1 MPKEKV
7 NDINLY
13 YEIHGE
19 GYPLVLI
26 GGTNHHIHKYPPQF
40 IELISK
46 HFQIILFE
54 NRGSGRT
61 DQPDIRYTHKMMADD
76 TAGLMEALKIE
87 KAHVLG
93 SSLGG
98 MIAQEF
104 ALKYPEMLNKIVL
117 CCTSCGPRNSI
128 PPSLKVLRIYMQS
141 TEGMTEEELVRRNLP
156 TFFPK
161 EYIKNNPD
169 LIDDYVRRSLL
180 IPQNLIGLKRQ
191 MAMISSGN
199 TFKRLNNITVPTLI
213 VHGKKDLILPPKN
226 AEILAE
232 HIPGAKLLYLEKSGH
247 LLFSIE
253 TELLV
258 RELINFLS

>member
-1 MPKEKV
+1 MPKVKV
-7 NDINLY
+7 NDINIY

-26 GGTNHHIHKYPPQF
+26 GGTNHHLHKYPPQF
-40 IELISK
+40 IEMMSK
-46 HFQIILFE
+46 QFKLILFE

-61 DQPDIRYTHKMMADD
+61 DQPDVRYTHKMMAND
-76 TAGLMEALKIE
+76 TAGLMDALKIE

-98 MIAQEF
+98 MIAQEL
-104 ALKYPEMLNKIVL
+104 ALKYPEKVNKLVL
-117 CCTSCGPRNSI
+117 CCTSCGARNSV
-128 PPSLKVLRIYMQS
+128 PPSPKVLRIYMQS
-141 TEGMTEEELVRRNLP
+141 TEGMTEEELVRRGLP

-161 EYIKNNPD
+161 DYIKNNPD

-180 IPQNLIGLKRQ
+180 IPQNQIGLKRQ

-199 TFKRLNNITVPTLI
+199 TFKRLENISVPTLI
-213 VHGKKDLILPPKN
+213 VHGKKDIILPPKN

-232 HIPGAKLLYLEKSGH
+232 RIPGSNILYLKNSGH

-253 TELLV
+253 TELLI
-258 RELINFLS
+258 RELIKFLS

>member
-1 MPKEKV
+1 M
-7 NDINLY
+7 
-13 YEIHGE
+13 
-19 GYPLVLI
+19 LI

-46 HFQIILFE
+46 HFKIILFE

-61 DQPDIRYTHKMMADD
+61 DQPDIRYTHRMMAND

-87 KAHVLG
+87 NAHVLG

-98 MIAQEF
+98 MIAQEL
-104 ALKYPEMLNKIVL
+104 ALKYPEKINKLVL
-117 CCTSCGPRNSI
+117 CCTSCGVRNSI
-128 PPSLKVLRIYMQS
+128 PPAPKVLRIYTQS
-141 TEGMTEEELVRRNLP
+141 TEGMTEEEIVRRNLP
-156 TFFPK
+156 TFFPRG
-161 EYIKNNPD
+161 YIENNPEF
-169 LIDDYVRRSLL
+169 IEDYVQCSLL
-180 IPQNLIGLKRQ
+180 IPQNPIGLKRQ

-199 TFKRLNNITVPTLI
+199 TFKRLKDISVPTLI

-226 AEILAE
+226 AEILE
-232 HIPGAKLLYLEKSGH
+232 EQIPGAKVLYLENSAH
-247 LLFSIE
+247 LLFSVE

>member
-1 MPKEKV
+1 LPKLKV
-7 NDINLY
+7 NDINIY
-13 YEIHGE
+13 HEVRGE

-40 IELISK
+40 LELISK
-46 HFQIILFE
+46 HYKIILFE

-76 TAGLMEALKIE
+76 TAGLIEALKIE

-98 MIAQEF
+98 MIAQEL
-104 ALKYPEMLNKIVL
+104 ALNHPEKINKLVL

-128 PPSLKVLRIYMQS
+128 PPSPKVLRIYMQS
-141 TEGMTEEELVRRNLP
+141 TEGMTEEEIVRRNLP

-161 EYIKNNPD
+161 DYIKNNPD
-169 LIDDYVRRSLL
+169 LIEDYVRRSLL
-180 IPQNLIGLKRQ
+180 IPQNPIGLKRQ

-199 TFKRLNNITVPTLI
+199 TFKRLKNISNPTLI

-232 HIPGAKLLYLEKSGH
+232 QIPGAKVLYLKNSAH
-247 LLFSIE
+247 IIFSVE
-253 TELLV
+253 TELIV
-258 RELINFLS
+258 RELCNFLS

>member
-1 MPKEKV
+1 MPKVKV
-7 NDINLY
+7 NDINIY
-13 YEIHGE
+13 HEVHGE

-40 IELISK
+40 IELLSK
-46 HFQIILFE
+46 HFKIILFE

-76 TAGLMEALKIE
+76 TAGLMDALKVE

-98 MIAQEF
+98 MIAQEL
-104 ALKYPEMLNKIVL
+104 ALNYPEKINKLVL
-117 CCTSCGPRNSI
+117 CCTSCGPKNSI
-128 PPSLKVLRIYMQS
+128 PPSPKVLRIYMQS

-161 EYIKNNPD
+161 DYIKKNPE

-180 IPQNLIGLKRQ
+180 IPQNPIGLKRQ

-199 TFKRLNNITVPTLI
+199 TFKRLKNISAPTLI
-213 VHGKKDLILPPKN
+213 VHGKKDLILPSKN
-226 AEILAE
+226 AEILAGQ
-232 HIPGAKLLYLEKSGH
+232 IPGAKVLYLEKSAH

-258 RELINFLS
+258 RELNNFLS

>member
-1 MPKEKV
+1 MPKVKV
-7 NDINLY
+7 NDINIY
-13 YEIHGE
+13 YEIRGE
-19 GYPLVLI
+19 GYPLILI
-26 GGTNHHIHKYPPQF
+26 GGTNHHIRKYPPQF
-40 IELISK
+40 LEMISK
-46 HFQIILFE
+46 HFKIILFE

-76 TAGLMEALKIE
+76 TVGLIDALKIK

-98 MIAQEF
+98 MIAQEL
-104 ALKYPEMLNKIVL
+104 ALKYPEKVNKLVL
-117 CCTSCGPRNSI
+117 CCTSCGMKNSV
-128 PPSLKVLRIYMQS
+128 PPAPKVLRIYMQS
-141 TEGMTEEELVRRNLP
+141 TKGMTEEEIVRRNLP

-161 EYIKNNPD
+161 EYIKNNPE

-180 IPQNLIGLKRQ
+180 IPQNQIGLKRQ

-199 TFKRLNNITVPTLI
+199 TFKRLKNISAPTLI

-232 HIPGAKLLYLEKSGH
+232 QIPGAKILYLENSGH

-253 TELLV
+253 TELLI
-258 RELINFLS
+258 RELNNFLL

>member
-1 MPKEKV
+1 MPKIKV
-7 NDINLY
+7 NSINVY

-26 GGTNHHIHKYPPQF
+26 GGTNHHIHKFPPQF
-40 IELISK
+40 IERIST
-46 HFQIILFE
+46 HFKIILFE

-98 MIAQEF
+98 MVAQEL
-104 ALKYPEMLNKIVL
+104 ALKYPEKVNMLVL
-117 CCTSCGPRNSI
+117 CCTSCGVRNSI
-128 PPSLKVLRIYMQS
+128 PPAPKVLRIYMQS
-141 TEGMTEEELVRRNLP
+141 TEGMSEEDIVRRNLP

-161 EYIKNNPD
+161 EYIKNNPE

-180 IPQNLIGLKRQ
+180 IPQNPIGLKRQ

-199 TFKRLNNITVPTLI
+199 TFKRLKDISVPTLI

-232 HIPGAKLLYLEKSGH
+232 HIPGAKTLYLKYSGH

-253 TELLV
+253 IELLV
-258 RELINFLS
+258 KELNNFLS